1 MLDTVKEIVTKAT
14 QAMGLDRHIAKEIVK
29 INAEHNVNLV
39 LSNGKSF
46 RAYRIQHNNKRGP
59 YKGGIRFHQDVDKD
73 EVRALAIL
81 MSLKT
86 AAVGLPLGGAK
97 GGVAVDPNNLSEQEL
112 EELSRLYV
120 GKLVDFIGPQKD
132 IPAPDVN
139 TNSKIID
146 WMVDEYQKITK
157 DQTKASF
164 TGKSLANGGSL
175 GREAATGRGGVI
187 ALKEYLSLVKKEGK
201 ALTLAVQGFGN
212 VGSHFISTINQLN
225 LNWKVVAVGDSS
237 GAIYS
242 PEGIDISN
250 LMSFK
255 SRGAQLIEYD
265 LQKLTRITNEELIG
279 LNVDILVLAALGD
292 AIVEKNMKNVR
303 AKTILELA
311 NGPINEAAI
320 EYLNDKKVVIIP
332 DIIANAGGVIVSYF
346 EWLQNCQKQT
356 WEEVKVNKEL
366 QRMMVKAVRL
376 TYQTARKYHVSL
388 KEAAFI
394 NAISNLL

>member
-1 MLDTVKEIVTKAT
+1 M
-14 QAMGLDRHIAKEIVK
+14 
-29 INAEHNVNLV
+29 
-39 LSNGKSF
+39 
-46 RAYRIQHNNKRGP
+46 
-59 YKGGIRFHQDVDKD
+59 
-73 EVRALAIL
+73 
-81 MSLKT
+81 
-86 AAVGLPLGGAK
+86 
-97 GGVAVDPNNLSEQEL
+97 
-112 EELSRLYV
+112 
-120 GKLVDFIGPQKD
+120 
-132 IPAPDVN
+132 
-139 TNSKIID
+139 
-146 WMVDEYQKITK
+146 
-157 DQTKASF
+157 
-164 TGKSLANGGSL
+164 
-175 GREAATGRGGVI
+175 
-187 ALKEYLSLVKKEGK
+187 
-201 ALTLAVQGFGN
+201 TLAVQGFGN

-237 GAIYS
+237 GAIYNS
-242 PEGIDISN
+242 KGIDISN

-255 SRGAQLIEYD
+255 SRGTQLIEYD
-265 LQKLTRITNEELIG
+265 LHKLTRITNEELIG
-279 LNVDILVLAALGD
+279 LDVDILVLAALGD

-366 QRMMVKAVRL
+366 QRMMVKAVRQ
-376 TYQTARKYHVSL
+376 TYQTAKKYHTSL